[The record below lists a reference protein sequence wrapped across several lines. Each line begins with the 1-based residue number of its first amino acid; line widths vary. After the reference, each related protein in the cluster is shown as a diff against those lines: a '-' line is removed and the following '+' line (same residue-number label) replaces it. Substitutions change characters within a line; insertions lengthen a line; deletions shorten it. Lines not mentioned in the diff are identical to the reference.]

1 MTDPVEK
8 IAAAV
13 LYEGYVLWP
22 YRRSAQKNQRRWT
35 FGGVYP
41 RAYSEAEGGN
51 DPWLMQTQCLV
62 VGEKPTVEVKV
73 RFLHVVDRKV
83 AALRG
88 AGSVGRGGSRTAPT
102 RASGAGEPE
111 RLEFVDELRVGG
123 ERYLAWEEAVEREV
137 VVSGLGLAGL
147 EAPMRAPISVP
158 TGLEEEPLADD
169 GGGVVGALVRS
180 WRSLEGTVEVAAEPV
195 REGLFRL
202 TVKVMNTAPWSGQDR
217 EETLQ
222 QTLVSTHTILK
233 VEGGEFVS
241 LMEPPEELKRPAEEC
256 ENVKTW
262 PVLAGEEGDK
272 HTILSSPI
280 ILYDYPQIAPESPG
294 DLFDGGEIDQLLT
307 LSILSL
313 TDEEKEE
320 ARASDLRAREI
331 LDRSESLTEED
342 LMGLHGAIRGFQT
355 LRGGEQIDPFEVEGL
370 QRPAPQSVSV
380 GGIEVRTGSRVRL
393 WPQAG
398 RDIFDIALSGKV
410 AIVEKIEQDFED
422 RILLAVSVEE
432 DPGRE
437 MVDLPVLGHRFFF
450 SPEEVEPLEGEG

>member
-1 MTDPVEK
+1 LTDQVEK

-62 VGEKPTVEVKV
+62 VGQKPTVEVKV
-73 RFLHVVDRKV
+73 RFLHVVERRIGRKD
-83 AALRG
+83 AQG
-88 AGSVGRGGSRTAPT
+88 A
-102 RASGAGEPE
+102 
-111 RLEFVDELRVGG
+111 LEFVDELRIGG
-123 ERYLAWEEAVEREV
+123 ERYLAWEEAAEREV
-137 VVSGLGLAGL
+137 VIPSLGLADL
-147 EAPMRAPISVP
+147 ETPMREMISVP
-158 TGLEEEPLADD
+158 AGIDEEPLADD
-169 GGGVVGALVRS
+169 GGELVGALVLS
-180 WRSLEGTVEVAAEPV
+180 WRSLEGTVEVEAEPV
-195 REGLFRL
+195 REGLFKL
-202 TVKVMNTAPWSGQDR
+202 TVKVMNTTPWRGQNR
-217 EETLQ
+217 EETLE
-222 QTLVSTHTILK
+222 QTLVSTHTILR

-241 LMEPPEELKRPAEEC
+241 LMDPPEELKRLAQEC

-262 PVLAGEEGDK
+262 PVLAGEEGDR

-320 ARASDLRAREI
+320 ARATDPRAREI

-342 LMGLHGAIRGFQT
+342 LMGLHGAVRSFQT

-370 QRPAPQSVSV
+370 ERPALQSVSV

-422 RILLAVSVEE
+422 RILLAVSVED

-437 MVDLPVLGHRFFF
+437 MVDMPVLGHRFFF
-450 SPEEVEPLEGEG
+450 SPEEVEPLEGEL

>member
-1 MTDPVEK
+1 LTDPVEK

-62 VGEKPTVEVKV
+62 VGERPTVEVKV
-73 RFLHVVDRKV
+73 RFLHVVERKV
-83 AALRG
+83 AKLRG
-88 AGSVGRGGSRTAPT
+88 AGTIRTGGFETRPYQRVGEG
-102 RASGAGEPE
+102 
-111 RLEFVDELRVGG
+111 LEFVDELRVGG
-123 ERYLAWEEAVEREV
+123 QRYLAWEEAAEREV
-137 VVSGLGLAGL
+137 VASDLGLADL
-147 EAPMRAPISVP
+147 ETPARTAISVP
-158 TGLEEEPLADD
+158 AGIEEEPLADD
-169 GGGVVGALVRS
+169 GGAVVGALVRS
-180 WRSLEGTVEVAAEPV
+180 WNSLEGTVEVEAEPV
-195 REGLFRL
+195 REGLFEL
-202 TVKVMNTAPWSGQDR
+202 TVKIMNTAPWSGQNR
-217 EETLQ
+217 EETLG

-241 LMEPPEELKRPAEEC
+241 LMDPPQELERLAQEC
-256 ENVKTW
+256 ENMKTW

-280 ILYDYPQIAPESPG
+280 ILYDYPRIAPESPG

-320 ARASDLRAREI
+320 ARATDPRAREI

-342 LMGLHGAIRGFQT
+342 LMGLHGAVRGFQT

-370 QRPAPQSVSV
+370 ERPAPTSVTA
-380 GGIEVRTGSRVRL
+380 GGVEVRTGSRVRL

-398 RDIFDIALSGKV
+398 RDIFDLALSGKV

-422 RILLAVSVEE
+422 RVLLAVSVED

-437 MVDLPVLGHRFFF
+437 MVDMPVLGHRFFF
-450 SPEEVEPLEGEG
+450 SPEEVEPLEGER

>member
-1 MTDPVEK
+1 LTDPVEK

-51 DPWLMQTQCLV
+51 DPWLMQTQCLIA
-62 VGEKPTVEVKV
+62 GEDPTVDVQV
-73 RFLHVVDRKV
+73 RFLHVVER
-83 AALRG
+83 R
-88 AGSVGRGGSRTAPT
+88 VGRYVGGGLET
-102 RASGAGEPE
+102 RPYQGVGE

-123 ERYLAWEEAVEREV
+123 ERYLAWEEAAEREV
-137 VVSGLGLAGL
+137 VIPGLGLADL
-147 EAPMRAPISVP
+147 DPPMRAGISILAG
-158 TGLEEEPLADD
+158 TEEKPLLDEK
-169 GGGVVGALVRS
+169 GQTVGALVRS
-180 WRSLEGTVEVAAEPV
+180 WRSLTGTVEVGAERV
-195 REGLFRL
+195 EKELFRL
-202 TVKVMNTAPWSGQDR
+202 TVRIMNTAPWNGEDR
-217 EETLQ
+217 EETLE
-222 QTLVSTHTILK
+222 QTLVSTHTILRT
-233 VEGGEFVS
+233 ENGEFVS
-241 LMEPPEELKRPAEEC
+241 LMDPPEELKRFAEEC

-262 PVLAGEEGDK
+262 PVLAGEEGDR

-320 ARASDLRAREI
+320 ARATDPRARVI

-342 LMGLHGAIRGFQT
+342 LMGLHGAVRGFQT

-370 QRPAPQSVSV
+370 YRPAPLSVTV
-380 GGIEVRTGSRVRL
+380 NGVEVRGGSRVRL
-393 WPQAG
+393 WPAAG
-398 RDIFDIALSGKV
+398 RDIFDLALSGKV

-422 RILLAVSVEE
+422 RILLAVSVED

>member
-1 MTDPVEK
+1 LTDPVEK

-22 YRRSAQKNQRRWT
+22 YRRSAQKNQKRWT

-62 VGEKPTVEVKV
+62 VGGKPTVEVKV
-73 RFLHVVDRKV
+73 RFLHVVERQ
-83 AALRG
+83 
-88 AGSVGRGGSRTAPT
+88 VGRKNAQGT
-102 RASGAGEPE
+102 
-111 RLEFVDELRVGG
+111 LEFVDELRVGR
-123 ERYLAWEEAVEREV
+123 ERYLAWEEAAEREV
-137 VVSGLGLAGL
+137 VVSGLGLADL
-147 EAPMRAPISVP
+147 ETPTRRAISVP
-158 TGLEEEPLADD
+158 AGIEEEPLAND
-169 GGGVVGALVRS
+169 GGEVVGALVRS
-180 WRSLEGTVEVAAEPV
+180 WRSLEGTVEVEAEPV
-195 REGLFRL
+195 RESLFKL
-202 TVKVMNTAPWSGQDR
+202 TVKIMNTAPWSGQNR
-217 EETLQ
+217 EETIY

-241 LMEPPEELKRPAEEC
+241 LMDPPEELKRSAEEC

-320 ARASDLRAREI
+320 ARATDPRAREI

-342 LMGLHGAIRGFQT
+342 LMGLHGAVRGFQT
-355 LRGGEQIDPFEVEGL
+355 LWGSEQIDPFEVEDL
-370 QRPAPQSVSV
+370 ERPAPPSVAV
-380 GGIEVRTGSRVRL
+380 GGVEVSTGSRVRL

-422 RILLAVSVEE
+422 RILLAVSVED

-437 MVDLPVLGHRFFF
+437 MVDMPVLGHRFFF
-450 SPEEVEPLEGEG
+450 SPDEVEPLEGER